1 MNEPIHDRGYQL
13 LFSNPILFRQLLES
27 FVKAP
32 WVAQLDF
39 DSCEKLNKSFIS
51 KEYEKRESDLIYKIR
66 WREQTAYIVIL
77 VEFQSTVQRF
87 MAIRIWRYLA
97 EFYTDWIETHQPS
110 RHEKLPPVFPIMLY
124 NGDSKWTA
132 PDNIADLIENNEQL
146 GEFALQF
153 KYLKIVENEFSVEQL
168 LAIGNIVSTLFL
180 AETHYDF
187 DKLLDEFIRLFK
199 QEDRTAISLFI
210 NWFKQL
216 ALRGRIIP
224 SDYQISLFINWFK
237 QLALRGRI
245 IPSDYQACEQ
255 LYYDEQEVSMLITAL
270 RKDRESLFQ
279 QGIQQGIQQG
289 EWNNKINTANAMLAK
304 GFESMM
310 IAELLQLP
318 LEEIER
324 LQHPNAH

>member
-27 FVKAP
+27 FVNAP

-66 WREQTAYIVIL
+66 WRDQMAYIVIL
-77 VEFQSTVQRF
+77 IEFQSTVQRF
-87 MAIRIWRYLA
+87 MAVRIWRYLA
-97 EFYTDWIETHQPS
+97 EFYTDWIETHQPH

-216 ALRGRIIP
+216 AVHGRISP
-224 SDYQISLFINWFK
+224 T
-237 QLALRGRI
+237 
-245 IPSDYQACEQ
+245 DYQACEQ
-255 LYYDEQEVSMLITAL
+255 LYQDEQEISMLIISL

-289 EWNNKINTANAMLAK
+289 VQQGIQQGIQQGEWNNKINTARVLLAE
-304 GFESMM
+304 GFDIPM
-310 IAELLQLP
+310 IIKATQLP

-324 LQHPNAH
+324 LQQIPNTH

>member
-224 SDYQISLFINWFK
+224 SDYQ
-237 QLALRGRI
+237 
-245 IPSDYQACEQ
+245 ACEQ

>member
-224 SDYQISLFINWFK
+224 SDYQ
-237 QLALRGRI
+237 
-245 IPSDYQACEQ
+245 ACEQ

-279 QGIQQGIQQG
+279 QGIQQG
-289 EWNNKINTANAMLAK
+289 EWNNKINTARVLLAE
-304 GFESMM
+304 GLDIPM
-310 IAELLQLP
+310 IIKATQLP

-324 LQHPNAH
+324 LQQPKCSLKS

>member
-224 SDYQISLFINWFK
+224 SDYQ
-237 QLALRGRI
+237 
-245 IPSDYQACEQ
+245 ACEQ

-279 QGIQQGIQQG
+279 QGIQQG
-289 EWNNKINTANAMLAK
+289 EWNNKINTAKVLLAE
-304 GFESMM
+304 GLDIPM
-310 IAELLQLP
+310 IIKATQLP

-324 LQHPNAH
+324 LQQPKCSLKS

>member
-224 SDYQISLFINWFK
+224 SDYQ
-237 QLALRGRI
+237 
-245 IPSDYQACEQ
+245 ACEQ

-279 QGIQQGIQQG
+279 QGIQQG
-289 EWNNKINTANAMLAK
+289 EWNNKINTARVLLAE
-304 GFESMM
+304 GLDIPM
-310 IAELLQLP
+310 IIKATQLP

>member
-224 SDYQISLFINWFK
+224 SDYQ
-237 QLALRGRI
+237 
-245 IPSDYQACEQ
+245 ACEQ

-279 QGIQQGIQQG
+279 QGIQQG
-289 EWNNKINTANAMLAK
+289 EWNNKINTARVLLAE
-304 GFESMM
+304 GFDIPM
-310 IAELLQLP
+310 IIKATQLP

-324 LQHPNAH
+324 LQQIPNTH